1 MTTMG
6 EDPTPLDALTAA
18 LASHGLNLVGSTAV
32 EAYDAGLPAERKL
45 LRWAP
50 GARSAVVIGN
60 GGGAFWDGFAA
71 HRRTLPDAAPADH
84 PLDAYTREL
93 ITRLVAPFVPASA
106 RIVFPFDHPAVPLSF
121 QRLALLA
128 GLGGPSRL
136 GVLVHPEFG
145 PWIALRA
152 AVLLGATVAL
162 PRPAAAFD
170 PCPTCVE
177 RSCMPACP
185 AAAVS
190 DAGWDMLRCAEQRAR
205 PDDVC
210 ARGCHA
216 RLECVLGRAHRYPE
230 DALVHHQGYA
240 RPGLLAVRP

>member
-6 EDPTPLDALTAA
+6 EDRTALDALTAA
-18 LASHGLNLVGSTAV
+18 LASHGLNLVGTTTV
-32 EAYDAGLPAERKL
+32 EAHDAGLAEERKL
-45 LRWAP
+45 VRWAP
-50 GARSAVVIGN
+50 RARSAVVIGN
-60 GGGAFWDGFAA
+60 GGGAFWDAYAA
-71 HRRTLPDAAPADH
+71 HRRSAPPPEH

-93 ITRLVAPFVPASA
+93 LTRLIAPFVPSSA

-152 AVLLGATVAL
+152 AVLLEEAVAI
-162 PRPAAAFD
+162 PPAAAGFD

-190 DAGWDMLRCAEQRAR
+190 DAGWDVVRCAGERAR
-205 PDDVC
+205 PDDAC

-216 RLECVLGRAHRYPE
+216 RLECVLGRSHRYPVA
-230 DALVHHQGYA
+230 ALVHHQGYA
-240 RPGLLAVRP
+240 RPGLLAVRS